1 MKLLSQ
7 CQKSVP
13 LYGNEHFCAAIWWQ
27 TLLPNDLLSLFTI
40 QTTQKKHKIMKI
52 NRLDMQ

>member
-27 TLLPNDLLSLFTI
+27 TRLPNDLLSLLTI
-40 QTTQKKHKIMKI
+40 QTTQKNHQIMKTK
-52 NRLDMQ
+52 RLDMQ